1 MIKRL
6 LETFAFFRAFAVD
19 ILKFLLISAFPIV
32 LIETSLSVYIIES
45 EAQGYI
51 KYVPSLLHLLYK
63 PIYTGGF
70 IYLMSLLVSQG
81 NWDIR
86 KCLSVG
92 FNSWQ
97 NLILVYFAS
106 SVIIIAGII
115 AFIIPGLIL
124 FARLSLSEFVV
135 VLEKTT
141 AKKAITKSYG
151 ISKPFTLEIIGSTF
165 LLSLVLAAISLL
177 VQFGAN
183 AISLNTYLLFVVIA
197 MLGIILES
205 IVSILLF
212 RFYDLS
218 IKAQADPGNPEGK
231 VRTHPDA

>member
-1 MIKRL
+1 VIRRL
-6 LETFAFFRAFAVD
+6 VETFAFFKTFAVD
-19 ILKFLLISAFPIV
+19 ILKFLLISALPIV

-45 EAQGYI
+45 QAQGFV

-81 NWDIR
+81 NGDIR

-92 FNSWQ
+92 LNNWQ
-97 NLILVYFAS
+97 NLIIVYFAS
-106 SVIIIAGII
+106 SVIIIAGIV

-124 FARLSLSEFVV
+124 FARLSLSEFIV
-135 VLEKTT
+135 VLEKAT

-151 ISKPFTLEIIGSTF
+151 ISKSFTLEIIGSTF
-165 LLSLVLAAISLL
+165 LLSLILAAISLF
-177 VQFGAN
+177 VQLGAN
-183 AISLNTYLLFVVIA
+183 AISLNRYLLFVIIA

-205 IVSILLF
+205 VVSILLF

-218 IKAQADPGNPEGK
+218 IKAQRGLGSSPGEVGTNPDE
-231 VRTHPDA
+231 

>member
-115 AFIIPGLIL
+115 AFSTGTSWGTMAILAPIVIIAPITHRFKAKSNNNPAAGKPVELV
-124 FARLSLSEFVV
+124 A
-135 VLEKTT
+135 T
-141 AKKAITKSYG
+141 AAK
-151 ISKPFTLEIIGSTF
+151 
-165 LLSLVLAAISLL
+165 
-177 VQFGAN
+177 
-183 AISLNTYLLFVVIA
+183 IA
-197 MLGIILES
+197 E
-205 IVSILLF
+205 VAH
-212 RFYDLS
+212 
-218 IKAQADPGNPEGK
+218 IKACCLNFMWTLIFK
-231 VRTHPDA
+231 KIK

>member
-1 MIKRL
+1 L
-6 LETFAFFRAFAVD
+6 VETFAFFKTFAAD
-19 ILKFLLISAFPIV
+19 ILKFLLIAAFPIV
-32 LIETSLSVYIIES
+32 VIETSVSMYIIES
-45 EAQGYI
+45 DAQGFM
-51 KYVPSLLHLLYK
+51 KYMPSLLHLLYK

-70 IYLMSLLVSQG
+70 IYLMSRLVSEG

-86 KCLSVG
+86 QCLGVG
-92 FNSWQ
+92 LNNWQ
-97 NLILVYFAS
+97 NLIVVYFAS

-135 VLEKTT
+135 VLEK
-141 AKKAITKSYG
+141 AGPKSAITRSYG

-165 LLSLVLAAISLL
+165 LLSLLLAAVSLL
-177 VQFGAN
+177 VQFGAD
-183 AISLNTYLLFVVIA
+183 AISLNRYALFLIVS

-205 IVSILLF
+205 TVSILLF

-218 IKAQADPGNPEGK
+218 INAQSGMDNTPGD
-231 VRTHPDA
+231 VRTRPDE

>member
-6 LETFAFFRAFAVD
+6 VETFAFFKTFAAD
-19 ILKFLLISAFPIV
+19 IVKFLLISAFPIV
-32 LIETSLSVYIIES
+32 LIETSLSIYIIES
-45 EAQGYI
+45 EAQGFI

-70 IYLMSLLVSQG
+70 IYLISLLVSQG

-92 FNSWQ
+92 LNNWQ
-97 NLILVYFAS
+97 NLIIVYFAS
-106 SVIIIAGII
+106 SVIIIAGVI

-135 VLEKTT
+135 VLEKAS
-141 AKKAITKSYG
+141 AKKAITRSYG
-151 ISKPFTLEIIGSTF
+151 ISKPFTLEIIGSTL
-165 LLSLVLAAISLL
+165 LLSLILAAINLL

-183 AISLNTYLLFVVIA
+183 AISLNRYLLFVIIA

-218 IKAQADPGNPEGK
+218 IKAQREIGGSAGE
-231 VRTHPDA
+231 VRTNPDE